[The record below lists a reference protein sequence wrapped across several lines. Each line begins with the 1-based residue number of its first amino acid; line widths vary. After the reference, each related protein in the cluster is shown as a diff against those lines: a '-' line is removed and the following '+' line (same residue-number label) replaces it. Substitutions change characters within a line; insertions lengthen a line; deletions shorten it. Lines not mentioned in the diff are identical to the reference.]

1 MIADFHEAAAS
12 EPTDALFA
20 TSSTNFFN
28 QRLQP
33 AAVRIALHC
42 VCVTCAS
49 WARAADTTSNG
60 WQLYATIFSVDGA
73 ASCDLQRE
81 LAEDP

>member
-20 TSSTNFFN
+20 TFSTNVCSR
-28 QRLQP
+28 RLY
-33 AAVRIALHC
+33 ASHC

-49 WARAADTTSNG
+49 WAWAADTTSNG